1 MHATSVS
8 NAPMSVPSMA
18 DSIVATTAPAG
29 FAHGGAITNNNAA
42 TINLKH
48 GTLSGNNA
56 QAGNT
61 GVNQGGANKPPR
73 DAAEAVGT
81 LPLS

>member
-1 MHATSVS
+1 MDKKFG
-8 NAPMSVPSMA
+8 P
-18 DSIVATTAPAG
+18 TARAEFSGG
-29 FAHGGAITNNNAA
+29 FAPGGALTNNNAA

-73 DAAEAVGT
+73 DAAEGTVSAV
-81 LPLS
+81 